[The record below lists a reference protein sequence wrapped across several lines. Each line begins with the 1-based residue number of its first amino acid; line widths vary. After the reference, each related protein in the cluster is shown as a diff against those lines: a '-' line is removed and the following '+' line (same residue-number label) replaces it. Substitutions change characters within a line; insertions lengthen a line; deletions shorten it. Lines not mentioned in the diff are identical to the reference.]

1 MSILLA
7 IALLAGTAPAQ
18 TYRGTILG
26 TVTDSSGAVIAGAK
40 VRVTNEDTGLTRE
53 TQTSADGTY
62 AVPELPIGQYTVTV
76 ENAGFQ
82 TSVTKGVRVD
92 VAVERRVDATMQ
104 AGDVNQR
111 IEVQGD
117 VLTQVETTSNV
128 LGGAF
133 QAQEIL
139 DLPINGR
146 DYQKLLFMTPGAAG
160 DPSGGMDSPGSFGLV
175 SVNGNRGRSNN
186 YLLDGT
192 DMNDGYRNL
201 PAINQ
206 GGVFGTPGTVLP
218 VESIAE
224 VRVLSNWEA
233 EYGRNAGSVV
243 NIVTK
248 SGTNDFHGSV
258 FEYFRNESLNARNYF
273 NVVGNPKDKFSN
285 HQFGASVGGPLKRDR
300 TFWYFTYEGQRESVG
315 VTSLNDVP
323 TLGDFDAA
331 VTAIAAEFGVASIPC
346 TTTIIDCVRA
356 NAAVTGTSPLTGDP
370 LGGIPPTTAPLI
382 NPVILNLFEHCAAN
396 GGCPGG
402 ADLWPASSVS
412 SAPAK
417 NDADSFIFKLDH
429 SFSGGHTVSG
439 RYFRGESDQSFP
451 LGLSGGNNLPGNNT
465 DSPIRA
471 QLISISYIAVLTPTI
486 VNEARFGWN
495 LYQQDFFSQDRKVFG
510 DPNVSIGLNN
520 GVSKTRA
527 FGLPFI
533 RVDGFASLGSN
544 VFNPRG
550 RDSTNW
556 HFIDGIS
563 VKRGPHDW
571 KFGYEFR
578 RAAVNSFFDA
588 LHRGLLRFDGSVDWD
603 PALGPVAITNL
614 SPLADF
620 LAGAPNTGSF
630 AATRVGRGNTFRE
643 NAQNSHAVYAQD
655 SWRISPRFT
664 LNLGLRY
671 DFYGV
676 INDEGNNFSVY
687 DPIAGL
693 VPRPELY
700 SPDGNNFSPRVSLA
714 WDMTGSGKTVV
725 RAGFG
730 MFYDSFPQDIVTGQF
745 PWNCFLCPGVAHNP
759 TGPNPV
765 TLAAFPIPTA
775 LRDPANGDPDVTV
788 LAPGM
793 AIWPAV
799 GGDQGDINTLDKIDT
814 PYVYNFNLNL
824 QQQLGSRT
832 VFQIAYV
839 GSAGHKLFRI
849 RDINTFDTA
858 TIAALDIACAG
869 GANLPIGGGCVYA
882 GKPFDTAAVLDP
894 VNSPFVPFYVNKL
907 ETTANSNFHSLQVSF
922 LQRNWGGL
930 TQQIN
935 YRWSHSIDN
944 ASDGQ
949 DSIPNQSM
957 PQDGTNPAGE
967 RGNSNFDQ
975 RHGFV
980 WTATYDFPQWEAAGW
995 FGKGWQVSGVVTISS
1010 GQPFHIN
1017 YDFTDD
1023 YSGSQEFFDRPDI
1036 IAPPQYNRSNPSQY
1050 LNLSSFAVPCTLDP
1064 AGGGNVFADSCL
1076 AGTRHFGTLGRNS
1089 LRGPNFRNFDFSLVK
1104 ITSLGERLK
1113 LHLRADVFNLF
1124 NHPNFANPW
1133 LPTFFAAADPNG
1145 IGDGTTGPLGQSLGF
1160 LPITSTVDVGLG
1172 NPILGGGGPRSI
1184 QFAAKLTW

>member
-1 MSILLA
+1 VLLVVSS
-7 IALLAGTAPAQ
+7 LAVAPAGAQ
-18 TYRGTILG
+18 TFRGTILG
-26 TVTDSSGAVIAGAK
+26 TVTDASGATVPGAK
-40 VRVTNEDTGLTRE
+40 VRVVNDNTGLARE
-53 TQTSADGTY
+53 TQTSEDGSY
-62 AVPELPIGQYTVTV
+62 AIPELPIGSYTVTV
-76 ENAGFQ
+76 EKDGFQ
-82 TSVTKGVRVD
+82 TSVTTGVRVE
-92 VAVERRVDATMQ
+92 VAVERRVDATLQ
-104 AGDVNQR
+104 AGDVSQR
-111 IEVQGD
+111 IEVSGES
-117 VLTQVETTSNV
+117 LAQVETTSNI

-133 QAQEIL
+133 EAREIL
-139 DLPINGR
+139 DLPVNGR
-146 DYQKLLFMTPGAAG
+146 DYQKLLFLVPGAAG

-218 VESIAE
+218 VEAIAE

-243 NIVTK
+243 NIVTN
-248 SGTNDFHGSV
+248 SGTNEFHGSV
-258 FEYFRNESLNARNYF
+258 FEYFRNDALNARNFF
-273 NVVGNPKDKFSN
+273 NIKRDPVSGTPIPKDDFSN
-285 HQFGASVGGPLKRDR
+285 HQFGAAVGGPLKKDR
-300 TFWYFTYEGQRESVG
+300 TFWYFTYEGQRERVG
-315 VTSLNDVP
+315 VTSQNQVP
-323 TLGDFDAA
+323 NVGDFDAA
-331 VTAIAAEFGVASIPC
+331 FNTLSGGTSTPC
-346 TTTIIDCVRA
+346 AGTVIDCV
-356 NAAVTGTSPLTGDP
+356 
-370 LGGIPPTTAPLI
+370 TTNSAFV
-382 NPVILNLFEHCAAN
+382 NPVILNLFNLCASDGRCS
-396 GGCPGG
+396 GGS
-402 ADLWPASSVS
+402 DVWPAENVTGNPDFNAVT
-412 SAPAK
+412 SAPAR
-417 NDADSFIFKLDH
+417 NNANSFIFKLDH
-429 SFSGGHTVSG
+429 NFTANHQLTG
-439 RYFRGESDQSFP
+439 RYFFGDSDQSFP
-451 LGLSGGNNLPGNNT
+451 LGLSAGSNLPGNNT

-471 QLISISYIAVLTPTI
+471 QLISVSYISVWTPNV

-510 DPNVSIGLNN
+510 DPNVSLGMNN
-520 GVSKTRA
+520 GVTLARA

-533 RVDGFASLGSN
+533 RVDGFAFLGSN

-556 HFIDGIS
+556 HFIDGVS
-563 VKRGPHDW
+563 VKRGRHEW

-578 RAAVNSFFDA
+578 RAAVDSFFDA
-588 LHRGLLRFDGSVDWD
+588 LHRGLLRFDGQVTGD
-603 PALGPVAITNL
+603 
-614 SPLADF
+614 PLADF
-620 LAGAPNTGSF
+620 LLGAPNSTNFGR
-630 AATRVGRGNTFRE
+630 TRVGRGNTERE
-643 NAQNSHAVYAQD
+643 NSQNSHAVYAQD
-655 SWRISPRFT
+655 SWRLTPRFT
-664 LNLGLRY
+664 VNLGLRY

-687 DPIAGL
+687 DPVAGL
-693 VPRPELY
+693 VLRPELY
-700 SPDGNNFSPRVSLA
+700 NVDGNNFSPRVSLA
-714 WDMTGSGKTVV
+714 WDLGGNGSTVL

-730 MFYDSFPQDIVTGQF
+730 MFYDAFPQDIVTGQF

-765 TLAAFPIPTA
+765 TLAAFPNVA
-775 LRDPANGDPDVTV
+775 V
-788 LAPGM
+788 LSPGVD
-793 AIWPAV
+793 IWPAV

-824 QQQLGSRT
+824 QQQLGSKT
-832 VFQIAYV
+832 MFQIGYV

-858 TIAALDIACAG
+858 TISALDIACAG
-869 GANLPIGGGCVYA
+869 GAGLPIGLGCVYA
-882 GKPFDTAAVLDP
+882 GKPFDNAAILDP
-894 VNSPFVPFYVNKL
+894 VNSPFVPFYVNQL

-930 TQQIN
+930 TQQVN
-935 YRWSHSIDN
+935 YRWSHAIDN

-975 RHGFV
+975 RHSFV
-980 WTATYDFPQWEAAGW
+980 WTATYDFPRWEAAGW
-995 FGKGWQVSGVVTISS
+995 FGDGWQISGVVTISS

-1017 YDFTDD
+1017 NDFTDD

-1036 IAPPQYNRSNPSQY
+1036 IAPPQYNRGNPSQF
-1050 LNLSSFAVPCTLDP
+1050 LSLTSFAVPCTLDP
-1064 AGGGNVFADSCL
+1064 AGGGNVFADACL
-1076 AGTRHFGTLGRNS
+1076 AGSRHFGTLGRNS
-1089 LRGPNFRNFDFSLVK
+1089 LRGPNFRNMDFSLVK
-1104 ITSLGERLK
+1104 ITSFGERVK

-1133 LPTFFAAADPNG
+1133 LPTFFAAAAA
-1145 IGDGTTGPLGQSLGF
+1145 GDGSNISTAPGSLGTLTGF
-1160 LPITSTVDVGLG
+1160 LPLTATVDVGLG

-1184 QFAAKLTW
+1184 QFAFKLLW